1 MLPLGRVKQDSN
13 NYPYRKLYDIL
24 GSLIIKNKK
33 SLKKAENMSKLKKN
47 RNIRFIDGYSI
58 VIIYEIRRRSYG

>member
-1 MLPLGRVKQDSN
+1 MLPLVRVKQDSN
-13 NYPYRKLYDIL
+13 NYPYRKLYDIMV
-24 GSLIIKNKK
+24 SLIIKNKK
-33 SLKKAENMSKLKKN
+33 RLKKAENMSKLKKN